1 MTNPLHTLA
10 AWMEE
15 ATKAGEVEA
24 SAMALAT
31 ATRDGVPSCRIVLCR
46 GLSDNSLRF
55 FTNYESRKGAELLA
69 NPAVAATF
77 YWGSLARQVCV
88 TGTAARLPASES
100 DAYFL
105 EHRPRGHRL
114 QSWASRQS
122 TVIGSLDEVRARHAE
137 FEKRFEGQVVPRPD
151 YWGGFEITVD
161 TVELWTAGAD
171 RVHERRYFK
180 RQGDHWLESLLSP

>member
-1 MTNPLHTLA
+1 MANPLHTLA
-10 AWMEE
+10 SWIDE
-15 ATKAGEVEA
+15 ATQAGEREA

-31 ATRDGVPSCRIVLCR
+31 TTRDGKPSCRIVLCR
-46 GLSDNSLRF
+46 GIGDHSLRF
-55 FTNYESRKGAELLA
+55 FTNYESRKGIEIGA

-77 YWGSLARQVCV
+77 YWGSLMRQVCV
-88 TGTAARLPASES
+88 TGNAARLPASES

-137 FEKRFEGQVVPRPD
+137 FEKRFEDQVVPRPD
-151 YWGGFEITVD
+151 YWGGFEITVH
-161 TVELWTAGAD
+161 TVELWMGGAD
-171 RVHERRYFK
+171 RLHERRYFK
-180 RQGDHWLESLLSP
+180 RQGDNWLESLLSP